1 MKRRKAARALCVEIR
16 AGAQQLGDAARGAG
30 VARAVE
36 RGLLVAAT
44 LRLHVRALQDLVLQ
58 RGHVVAVGRLVQR
71 EVCRGGARAHEMG
84 QSRTAPPGL
93 PTATSRTAGFRSA
106 PRSRSQRSQCH
117 AGSLGGQ
124 VVP

>member
-84 QSRTAPPGL
+84 QSRTAPPA
-93 PTATSRTAGFRSA
+93 PTSA
-106 PRSRSQRSQCH
+106 PP
-117 AGSLGGQ
+117 AA
-124 VVP
+124 VVRKSPTETLSCPLQACLILHWAKE